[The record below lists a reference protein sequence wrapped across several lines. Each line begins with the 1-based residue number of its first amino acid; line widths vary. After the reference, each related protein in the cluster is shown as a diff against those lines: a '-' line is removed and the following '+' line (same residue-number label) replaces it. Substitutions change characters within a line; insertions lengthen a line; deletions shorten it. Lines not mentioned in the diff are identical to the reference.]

1 MADDDFES
9 LPPSKTQRKQEA
21 HARQDIGVRLV
32 QLSEERLAALNLTEE
47 LRRAVLEAK
56 RLHAHGARRR
66 QMQYIGKLM
75 RRVEVEPILAH
86 LDAVAQGAQAEAAR
100 LHVIERWRERL
111 LSDDAALA
119 SFLQDYPH
127 AQSQPLRAL
136 IRNAHKEQREEQ
148 PPKSSRALFRALR
161 DIILQTPHES
171 D

>member
-1 MADDDFES
+1 MIDDEFGS

-21 HARQDIGVRLV
+21 HARQDIGKRLV
-32 QLSEERLAALNLTEE
+32 QLSEERLAALGLTEE

-56 RLHAHGARRR
+56 RLRAHGARRR

-75 RRVEVEPILAH
+75 RRVEVEPILAQ
-86 LDAVAQGAQAEAAR
+86 LDAASQGARAETAR
-100 LHVIERWRERL
+100 LHIIERWRERL
-111 LSDDAALA
+111 LADDAALA
-119 SFLQDYPH
+119 TFLEDYPH

-136 IRNAHKEQREEQ
+136 IRNAHREQREQQ

-161 DIILQTPHES
+161 DIILQTPGGH